1 MRYVVARHCYGGIGD
16 HLSCLV
22 GAWWL
27 AKRTNRTLVVDW
39 RGSRFNPDPSME
51 SNCFFSYFSRRDEIG
66 GVEIIADNRVGAF
79 NYPLPV
85 WPPKWTPVA
94 LASPN
99 HLSHD
104 FAEIAQANKIV
115 TSEIDPPEP
124 TIVLSQWLDPPPPR
138 EAVRIFLQCL
148 TPVESIADTAQ
159 RFWDAHIGKVPAV
172 AIHIRHGNGE
182 NLGSRSAYWLGPVAL
197 IKQWII
203 NTRSDVHKRG
213 ISGRFSDNMP
223 PSLIGEPDQIVYERR
238 FCRRVAEAFY
248 SLAIPNAVPILFSDA
263 AHIVEIM
270 REVLPTVVA
279 KPKRE
284 VKRGEGPLHQIN
296 AASVRSDSDGVRSGT
311 ISDDITFDM
320 FVELELMRR
329 CSGLVFMDSGFS
341 LLTRTSL
348 DENRLIRLKPTLIN
362 RLISRIMGRLIKG
375 LNLTFLAGLFS
386 RPA

>member
-1 MRYVVARHCYGGIGD
+1 MRYVVARNCYGGIGD

-51 SNCFFSYFSRRDEIG
+51 SNCFFSYFRARRSIG
-66 GVEIIADNRVGAF
+66 GVEIIADNSVGSF
-79 NYPLPV
+79 DYPIPV
-85 WPPKWTPVA
+85 WPKKWTASA

-99 HLSHD
+99 HLNHD
-104 FAEIAQANKIV
+104 NAEIAQANKLV
-115 TSEIDPPEP
+115 TSEIDPLQP
-124 TIVLSQWLDPPPPR
+124 TVVLNQWLDPPPPR
-138 EAVRIFLQCL
+138 EAIRIFLHDL
-148 TPVESIADTAQ
+148 TPVESIADEAQ
-159 RFWDAHIGKVPAV
+159 RFWDAHIGTAPAF

-182 NLGSRSAYWLGPVAL
+182 NLGSRAAYWLGPVAL
-197 IKQWII
+197 TKQLII
-203 NTRSDVHKRG
+203 NARNDVHKRG

-223 PSLIGEPDQIVYERR
+223 PSLIGARDQVIYERR
-238 FCRRVAEAFY
+238 FCRTVAEAFY
-248 SLAIPNAVPILFSDA
+248 SLAVPNAVPILFSDA
-263 AHIVEIM
+263 AHIVELM

-279 KPKRE
+279 KPKRD
-284 VKRGEGPLHQIN
+284 VKRGQGPLHQIN
-296 AASVRSDSDGVRSGT
+296 AAFMRQNSNGIRSGT
-311 ISDDITFDM
+311 ISDDIVFDM

-362 RLISRIMGRLIKG
+362 RLISRVVGRMTGG
-375 LNLTFLAGLFS
+375 LN
-386 RPA
+386 

>member
-39 RGSRFNPDPSME
+39 RGSRFNPDPSLE
-51 SNCFFSYFSRRDEIG
+51 SNCFFSYFSARHGIG
-66 GVEIIADNRVGAF
+66 GVEIIADDRVGDF
-79 NYPLPV
+79 NYPMPV
-85 WPPKWTPVA
+85 WPPKWTPSA

-99 HLSHD
+99 HLNHD
-104 FAEIAQANKIV
+104 LAEIAQANKLV
-115 TSEIDPPEP
+115 TSEIDPAEP
-124 TIVLSQWLDPPPPR
+124 TIVLNQWLDPPPPR
-138 EAVRIFLQCL
+138 EAVRLFLQDL
-148 TPVESIADTAQ
+148 RPVEAIADEAQ
-159 RFWDAHIGKVPAV
+159 RFWDAHIGKAPAV

-182 NLGSRSAYWLGPVAL
+182 NLGSRAAYWLGPVAL
-197 IKQWII
+197 TRQLIM
-203 NTRSDVHKRG
+203 NARSDVHKRG
-213 ISGRFSDNMP
+213 ISGRFADNMP
-223 PSLIGEPDQIVYERR
+223 PSLIGVPDQAVYEHR
-238 FCRRVAEAFY
+238 FCRAVAEAFY
-248 SLAIPNAVPILFSDA
+248 SLAIPNAVPFLFSDA
-263 AHIVEIM
+263 GHIVEVI
-270 REVLPTVVA
+270 REFLPTVVA

-296 AASVRSDSDGVRSGT
+296 AASVRHDSNGIRSGT
-311 ISDDITFDM
+311 ISDDIVFDM

-362 RLISRIMGRLIKG
+362 RLISRIVERMIKG
-375 LNLTFLAGLFS
+375 ASTKSF
-386 RPA
+386 